1 MRRFNRHLRA
11 AAFVAAGALFA
22 AAASAL
28 QQTQP
33 ATQVEVPTTNAT
45 TQHLRGTIT
54 AVSGLADMRRAP
66 DADWEPC
73 KVGMEVDENA
83 ELRTGPHSLIQFVI
97 PPDQRV
103 TLDRFGTMTV
113 LQAVRTGGRI
123 VTDLGMKYGRME
135 YKIEAAGLEHRSTV
149 KTPNS
154 TLGVRGTTVQVYD
167 QRPFPPQAVSLTG
180 RAQYAVGKHRT
191 AIGGKNTGI
200 AVANGQQT
208 PAQTALGS
216 SVQDPV
222 NSFARSALEQP
233 LVANLLSQGAVVT
246 LPPGHGIPI
255 VRGGMPPT
263 DQQLIPL
270 LPGRLD
276 FVLRWTNDANLDL
289 IVGNLNGKGEAML
302 PASGLNTTPSGGR
315 IPFDHRGGPHGGF
328 EIGFWPKSFPDTI
341 YPVQVNDV
349 SGVTTPFTLDTFK
362 DGQRVPMLNPAGNG
376 GAGQTVTTL
385 SGTLSPGQTA
395 GAIVPLNV
403 PLPPTGA
410 SPQFRGRHSRP

>member
-1 MRRFNRHLRA
+1 MRRLNQHLRA
-11 AAFVAAGALFA
+11 AAFLVAGALFTSA
-22 AAASAL
+22 ALAL

-33 ATQVEVPTTNAT
+33 VPDAQPTTT
-45 TQHLRGTIT
+45 TDPSTQHLHGTIT
-54 AVSGLADMRRAP
+54 AVHGLADLRRSQ
-66 DADWEPC
+66 DAEWLPC

-103 TLDRFGTMTV
+103 TLDRFGTITV

-167 QRPFPPQAVSLTG
+167 QRPFAPQAVSLTG
-180 RAQYAVGKHRT
+180 RAQYTVGKHRT
-191 AIGGKNTGI
+191 PVGGKHTGV
-200 AVANGQQT
+200 AVATGQET

-216 SVQDPV
+216 AVQDPV
-222 NSFARSALEQP
+222 NPFARSALEAP
-233 LVANLLSQGAVVT
+233 LVANLLSEGAVIT

-255 VRGGMPPT
+255 VRGGTPPS

-276 FVLRWTNDANLDL
+276 FVLRWTADANLDL
-289 IVGNLNGKGEAML
+289 IVGDLNGRGEAML
-302 PASGLNTTPSGGR
+302 PASGLNTTSSGGR
-315 IPFDHRGGPHGGF
+315 IPFDHRGGVHGGF
-328 EIGFWPKSFPDTI
+328 EIGFWPKTFPDTI

-349 SGVTTPFTLDTFK
+349 SGVTTPFTLDVFK
-362 DGQRVPMLNPAGNG
+362 DGQRISMLNPAANN
-376 GAGQTVTTL
+376 GAGATVTTL
-385 SGTLSPGQTA
+385 TGSLSAGQTA

-410 SPQFRGRHSRP
+410 PQFQARHSHR

>member
-1 MRRFNRHLRA
+1 MFSA
-11 AAFVAAGALFA
+11 AAP
-22 AAASAL
+22 AL

-33 ATQVEVPTTNAT
+33 APDVQPTTTNQASE
-45 TQHLRGTIT
+45 HLRGTIT
-54 AVSGLADMRRAP
+54 AVRGLADMRRSAN
-66 DADWEPC
+66 ADWEPC
-73 KVGMEVDENA
+73 KVGMEVDESA

-103 TLDRFGTMTV
+103 TLDRFGTITV
-113 LQAVRTGGRI
+113 LQAVRSGGRI

-167 QRPFPPQAVSLTG
+167 QRPFAPQAVSLTG

-200 AVANGQQT
+200 AVATGEQT
-208 PAQTALGS
+208 PAQTALGNA
-216 SVQDPV
+216 VQDPV
-222 NSFARSALEQP
+222 NPFARSALEAP
-233 LVANLLSQGAVVT
+233 LVANLLSEGAVIT
-246 LPPGHGIPI
+246 LPPGRGIPI

-276 FVLRWTNDANLDL
+276 FVLRWTADANLDL
-289 IVGNLNGKGEAML
+289 IVGDLNGKGEAML
-302 PASGLNTTPSGGR
+302 PAGGLNSTPSGGR

-328 EIGFWPKSFPDTI
+328 EIGFWPRSFPDTI

-349 SGVTTPFTLDTFK
+349 SGVTTPFTLDVFK
-362 DGQRVPMLNPAGNG
+362 DGQRVPMLNPAANG
-376 GAGQTVTTL
+376 GAGGTVTTL
-385 SGTLSPGQTA
+385 GGSLSPGQTA

-410 SPQFRGRHSRP
+410 PAFRGRHSRQ